1 MMCAGRVEVKL
12 RQSEIEDYDKKLQE
26 KQTEIGSLKESLEQ
40 KQQKLLELEERIK
53 KAEKVE
59 SSSSGYAYAYS
70 HLQSMNEMESYA
82 TKQLVCKLHTEALDY
97 KMRFTMAESQKYVLE
112 TEMQALLQEV
122 ATLRTV
128 QTMLQQ
134 KIEKVCICVYVWWLH
149 CGLLVLYPEILSHS
163 QRQGQGQD

>member
-40 KQQKLLELEERIK
+40 KQQKLLELEECIK
-53 KAEKVE
+53 KADKVR

-82 TKQLVCKLHTEALDY
+82 TKQLVSKLHTDALDY
-97 KMRFTMAESQKYVLE
+97 KMRFTMAESQKYALE
-112 TEMQALLQEV
+112 TEKQALLQEV

-134 KIEKVCICVYVWWLH
+134 KIEKVCICV
-149 CGLLVLYPEILSHS
+149 CGVTAM
-163 QRQGQGQD
+163 